1 MLNTNNLL
9 QGGENHM
16 CAPIVLPDA
25 AIGLAA
31 AHLIGVGLLAGIVVF
46 NSNGVRKSMAN
57 LIGFGEDS
65 DTIVT
70 RFTSFMS
77 R

>member
-1 MLNTNNLL
+1 
-9 QGGENHM
+9 M

-31 AHLIGVGLLAGIVVF
+31 AHLLGVGLLWGIMVF
-46 NSNGVRKSMAN
+46 NSNGVRKSMEN
-57 LIGFGEDS
+57 LLGFGEENDS
-65 DTIVT
+65 IVT
-70 RFTSFMS
+70 RFTSLMS

>member
-1 MLNTNNLL
+1 
-9 QGGENHM
+9 M

-31 AHLIGVGLLAGIVVF
+31 AHILGVGLMAGIIVF
-46 NSNGVRKSMAN
+46 NSNGVRKGMSS
-57 LIGFGEDS
+57 LLGFGEGSDS
-65 DTIVT
+65 PLSRVI
-70 RFTSFMS
+70 SIMS